1 MGSRTTPSSTATT
14 PECTTAIPGSYG
26 YVPPSSCDALYL
38 YSPSFTAAVAFAVL
52 FGLLTIVHIFLAILH
67 QKNFCWVIIMGAV
80 WELASF
86 ILRTL
91 GTRDQQNE
99 AYATAS
105 TLLFLLAPLWIN
117 AFVYMTAG
125 RLVYF
130 LHPKKRLWGIEAMKM
145 GRWFVWLDILSF
157 IVQAAD
163 GLMMNQENGAK
174 VIEIGKKVYMSG
186 VGVQQ
191 LFILIFLGMIVKF
204 HVDVLGLE
212 RDGQLCDANG
222 SRRRV
227 ARWKWLTHTLYAVL
241 GLITICIVFRLVEFS
256 AGIDESANV
265 LIGTEGYALGLD
277 AVPMT
282 LALLLLA
289 TVHPGIVL
297 KGPNSGFLSRKEK
310 RLEKNMRKAGNK
322 SLGAHIQPG
331 GACTAGRGSCGEVL
345 R

>member
-1 MGSRTTPSSTATT
+1 MGSRTTASSTATT

-26 YVPPSSCDALYL
+26 YVPPSSCNALYL
-38 YSPSFTAAVAFAVL
+38 YNPSFTAAVAFAVL

-67 QKNFCWVIIMGAV
+67 RKSFCWVIIMGAI

-130 LHPKKRLWGIEAMKM
+130 LHPKKRLWGIEAVKM

-157 IVQAAD
+157 IVQAAG
-163 GLMMNQENGAK
+163 GLMMNQDNGER
-174 VIEIGKKVYMSG
+174 VIEIGKNVYMSG

-191 LFILIFLGMIVKF
+191 LFISIFLGMIIRF
-204 HVDVLGLE
+204 HVDVLRVE
-212 RDGQLCDANG
+212 RDSQLCGVNG
-222 SRRRV
+222 SRRRA
-227 ARWKWLTHTLYAVL
+227 ARWKWLTYTMYAVL
-241 GLITICIVFRLVEFS
+241 GLITIRIVFRLVEFS
-256 AGIDESANV
+256 AGIDESANM

-277 AVPMT
+277 AVPMV

-289 TVHPGIVL
+289 IVHPGIVL
-297 KGPNSGFLSRKEK
+297 KGPGSDFPSRRMK
-310 RLEKNMRKAGNK
+310 RLGKKARKARKK
-322 SLGAHIQPG
+322 SPDAHIHPR
-331 GACTAGRGSCGEVL
+331 GA
-345 R
+345 

>member
-1 MGSRTTPSSTATT
+1 MGSRTTASSTATT

-26 YVPPSSCDALYL
+26 YVPPSSCNALYL
-38 YSPSFTAAVAFAVL
+38 YNPSFTAAVTFAVL

-67 QKNFCWVIIMGAV
+67 RKSFCWVIIMGAI

-117 AFVYMTAG
+117 AFVYITAG

-130 LHPKKRLWGIEAMKM
+130 LHPKKRLWGIKAVKM

-157 IVQAAD
+157 IVQAAG

-174 VIEIGKKVYMSG
+174 VIEIGKNVYMSG

-191 LFILIFLGMIVKF
+191 LFILIFLGMIVKL
-204 HVDVLGLE
+204 HVDVLGSGC
-212 RDGQLCDANG
+212 DGQLCDANG
-222 SRRRV
+222 SWRRV
-227 ARWKWLTHTLYAVL
+227 ARWKWLTYTLYAVL
-241 GLITICIVFRLVEFS
+241 GLITIRIIFRLVEFS
-256 AGIDESANV
+256 AGIDESVNA

-277 AVPMT
+277 AVPMM

-289 TVHPGIVL
+289 IVHPGFVL
-297 KGPNSGFLSRKEK
+297 KGSDSEFLSRKEK
-310 RLEKNMRKAGNK
+310 RLKKQIERDGTNITK
-322 SLGAHIQPG
+322 S
-331 GACTAGRGSCGEVL
+331 
-345 R
+345 

>member
-14 PECTTAIPGSYG
+14 PECTTAIPGPYG
-26 YVPPSSCDALYL
+26 YVPPSSCNALYL
-38 YSPSFTAAVAFAVL
+38 YKPSFSVTVAFAVL
-52 FGLLTIVHIFLAILH
+52 FGLLTIVHIFLAIFH
-67 QKNFCWVIIMGAV
+67 RKSFCWVIIMGAI

-130 LHPKKRLWGIEAMKM
+130 LHHKRRLWGIEAVKM

-157 IVQAAD
+157 IVQAAG

-174 VIEIGKKVYMSG
+174 VIEIGKNVYMSG

-204 HVDVLGLE
+204 HVDVLRLE
-212 RDGQLCDANG
+212 RDGQLRDANG
-222 SRRRV
+222 SRRRF
-227 ARWKWLTHTLYAVL
+227 ARWKWLTYTLYAVL
-241 GLITICIVFRLVEFS
+241 GLITIRIIFRLVEFS
-256 AGIDESANV
+256 AGIDESANA

-277 AVPMT
+277 AMPMM

-289 TVHPGIVL
+289 AVHPGIVL
-297 KGPNSGFLSRKEK
+297 VGSKSDIPSRKERK
-310 RLEKNMRKAGNK
+310 LEKKTEK
-322 SLGAHIQPG
+322 K
-331 GACTAGRGSCGEVL
+331 
-345 R
+345 

>member
-1 MGSRTTPSSTATT
+1 MESRTTPSSAAATT
-14 PECTTAIPGSYG
+14 QCTTAVPGPYG
-26 YVPPSSCDALYL
+26 YVPPSSCNALHL
-38 YSPSFTAAVAFAVL
+38 YKPSFSAAVAFAVL
-52 FGLLTIVHIFLAILH
+52 FGLLIIVHSLLAILYR
-67 QKNFCWVIIMGAV
+67 KSFCWVIIMGAI

-86 ILRTL
+86 ILRSL

-130 LHPKKRLWGIEAMKM
+130 LYPKNRLWGIEAVKM

-157 IVQAAD
+157 IVQAAG

-174 VIEIGKKVYMSG
+174 VIEIGKNVYMSG

-204 HVDVLGLE
+204 HVDVLELE

-222 SRRRV
+222 SRRRI
-227 ARWKWLTHTLYAVL
+227 AR
-241 GLITICIVFRLVEFS
+241 
-256 AGIDESANV
+256 
-265 LIGTEGYALGLD
+265 
-277 AVPMT
+277 
-282 LALLLLA
+282 
-289 TVHPGIVL
+289 
-297 KGPNSGFLSRKEK
+297 
-310 RLEKNMRKAGNK
+310 
-322 SLGAHIQPG
+322 
-331 GACTAGRGSCGEVL
+331 
-345 R
+345 

>member
-1 MGSRTTPSSTATT
+1 MGSRTTASNTATA
-14 PECTTAIPGSYG
+14 PECTTAIPGPYG
-26 YVPPSSCDALYL
+26 YVPPSSCNALYL
-38 YSPSFTAAVAFAVL
+38 YKPSFSAAVAFAVL
-52 FGLLTIVHIFLAILH
+52 FGLLTIVHIFLAIFH
-67 QKNFCWVIIMGAV
+67 RKSFCWVIIMGAI

-130 LHPKKRLWGIEAMKM
+130 LHPKKRLWGIEAVKM

-157 IVQAAD
+157 IVQAAG

-174 VIEIGKKVYMSG
+174 VIEIGKNVYMSG
-186 VGVQQ
+186 AGVQQ
-191 LFILIFLGMIVKF
+191 LFILMFLGMIVKF
-204 HVDVLGLE
+204 HGDVLGLE
-212 RDGQLCDANG
+212 QNDQLCDTNN

-227 ARWKWLTHTLYAVL
+227 ARWKWLTYTLYAVL
-241 GLITICIVFRLVEFS
+241 GLITIRIIFRLVEFS
-256 AGIDESANV
+256 AGTDESTNV
-265 LIGTEGYALGLD
+265 LIGTEGYGLGLD
-277 AVPMT
+277 AGPMT

-289 TVHPGIVL
+289 TVHPSIVL
-297 KGPNSGFLSRKEK
+297 RGPDSEFPSLKEN
-310 RLEKNMRKAGNK
+310 RLEKKARKARDK
-322 SLGAHIQPG
+322 SPDAHIQPR
-331 GACTAGRGSCGEVL
+331 GA
-345 R
+345 

>member
-1 MGSRTTPSSTATT
+1 MGSRTTASNTATA
-14 PECTTAIPGSYG
+14 PECTTAIPGPYG
-26 YVPPSSCDALYL
+26 YVPPSSCNALYL
-38 YSPSFTAAVAFAVL
+38 YKPSFSAAVAFAVL
-52 FGLLTIVHIFLAILH
+52 FGLLTIVHIFLAIFH
-67 QKNFCWVIIMGAV
+67 RKSFCWVIIMGAI

-130 LHPKKRLWGIEAMKM
+130 LHPKKRLWGIEAVKM
-145 GRWFVWLDILSF
+145 GRWFVWLDIFSF
-157 IVQAAD
+157 IVQAAG

-174 VIEIGKKVYMSG
+174 VIEIGKNVYMSG

-212 RDGQLCDANG
+212 QNDQLCDANG

-227 ARWKWLTHTLYAVL
+227 APWKWLTYTLYVVL
-241 GLITICIVFRLVEFS
+241 GLITIRIIFRLVEFS
-256 AGIDESANV
+256 AGTDESTNV
-265 LIGTEGYALGLD
+265 LIGTEGYGLGLD
-277 AVPMT
+277 AGPMT

-289 TVHPGIVL
+289 AIHPSMVL
-297 KGPNSGFLSRKEK
+297 KGPDSEFPSQKEK
-310 RLEKNMRKAGNK
+310 RLEKKARKARDK
-322 SLGAHIQPG
+322 SLDAHIQPR
-331 GACTAGRGSCGEVL
+331 GA
-345 R
+345 

>member
-1 MGSRTTPSSTATT
+1 
-14 PECTTAIPGSYG
+14 
-26 YVPPSSCDALYL
+26 
-38 YSPSFTAAVAFAVL
+38 
-52 FGLLTIVHIFLAILH
+52 
-67 QKNFCWVIIMGAV
+67 MGAT

-99 AYATAS
+99 AYATSS
-105 TLLFLLAPLWIN
+105 TLLVLLAPLWIN

-125 RLVYF
+125 RLVHF
-130 LHPKKRLWGIEAMKM
+130 LHPKKRLWGIEAVKM

-157 IVQAAD
+157 IVQAAG

-174 VIEIGKKVYMSG
+174 AIEIGRNVYMSG

-191 LFILIFLGMIVKF
+191 LFILIFLGMIIKF
-204 HVDVLGLE
+204 HVDVLELE

-222 SRRRV
+222 SRRRI
-227 ARWKWLTHTLYAVL
+227 ARWKWLIYTLYAVL
-241 GLITICIVFRLVEFS
+241 GLVTIRIIFRLVEFS
-256 AGIDESANV
+256 AGIDESTNV

-277 AVPMT
+277 ASPMT

-297 KGPNSGFLSRKEK
+297 KGPDSEVPSRKEK
-310 RLEKNMRKAGNK
+310 RLEKKMKKAGNK
-322 SLGAHIQPG
+322 SLDAYIQPG

>member
-14 PECTTAIPGSYG
+14 PECTTAIPGPYG
-26 YVPPSSCDALYL
+26 YVPPSSCNALYL
-38 YSPSFTAAVAFAVL
+38 YNPSFTAAVAFAVL

-67 QKNFCWVIIMGAV
+67 RKSFCWVIIMGAI

-130 LHPKKRLWGIEAMKM
+130 LHPKKRLWGIEAVKM

-157 IVQAAD
+157 IVQAAG

-174 VIEIGKKVYMSG
+174 IIEIGRNVYMSG

-191 LFILIFLGMIVKF
+191 LFILIFLGMIVRF
-204 HVDVLGLE
+204 HVDLLSLE
-212 RDGQLCDANG
+212 RDGQLCDVNN
-222 SRRRV
+222 RRRRA
-227 ARWKWLTHTLYAVL
+227 ARWKWLTYTLYAVL
-241 GLITICIVFRLVEFS
+241 GLITIRIVFRLVEFS
-256 AGIDESANV
+256 AGIDESANA

-277 AVPMT
+277 AIPMM

-289 TVHPGIVL
+289 IVHPGLVL
-297 KGPNSGFLSRKEK
+297 KGPDSEFLSRKEK
-310 RLEKNMRKAGNK
+310 RLEKKARKARDK
-322 SLGAHIQPG
+322 SPDAHIQPR
-331 GACTAGRGSCGEVL
+331 GA
-345 R
+345 